1 VQDYRSQ
8 WLSLDEAC
16 AALGVSVST
25 LWRLRDCG
33 LLRPGIHW
41 LRTSPGA
48 RGRVQINLPAVHLL
62 LQVRCAEQHAAP
74 VRC

>member
-8 WLSLDEAC
+8 WLSLDDAC
-16 AALGVSVST
+16 AALGVSTST

-41 LRTSPGA
+41 LRCSPGR
-48 RGRVQINLPAVHLL
+48 RGKVMFNLPAVHLL
-62 LQVRCAEQHAAP
+62 LQVRCAEQHAGP
-74 VRC
+74 VR

>member
-1 VQDYRSQ
+1 MHSYQSQ
-8 WLSLDEAC
+8 WLTLDEAT
-16 AALGVSVST
+16 AALGVSTST

-41 LRTSPGA
+41 LRTSPGS

-62 LQVRCAEQHAAP
+62 LQVRCAEQHAGP
-74 VRC
+74 VG